1 MVLHVAVDVKHLFE
15 LGKTYPWP
23 RPPRCLSCGSVRL
36 WGHGY
41 VRRYFEGFVYPLWV
55 KRFRCPD
62 CSCVYTLRPDLF
74 YPRFRYSLVTI
85 LASIV
90 ARLTEHR
97 WLSCLPRQNQ
107 QYWYA
112 GFRLQA
118 IRFTN
123 VPDVAALEQVLS
135 CGLVPASHALEC
147 AIMRL

>member
-1 MVLHVAVDVKHLFE
+1 
-15 LGKTYPWP
+15 
-23 RPPRCLSCGSVRL
+23 VRL

-41 VRRYFEGFVYPLWV
+41 VRRYFDGYVYPLWV

-123 VPDVAALEQVLS
+123 VPDLAALEQVLS

-147 AIMRL
+147 VIMRL